1 MPAAELNNAV
11 LAEVQRAD
19 AARQGRNV
27 WEAITAVHTVAT
39 PFSVESGTLTQTM
52 KLIRPAIREQYA
64 GAIDGIMAR
73 LR

>member
-1 MPAAELNNAV
+1 MPSSELDNAV

-19 AARQGRNV
+19 AAREGRNV
-27 WEAITAVHTVAT
+27 WEAITTVHTVAS
-39 PFSVESGTLTQTM
+39 PFSVENGTLTQTM

-64 GAIDGIMAR
+64 GAIESIMAR